1 MYPDRL
7 SSCWRER
14 RGDSHIPCLVE
25 LAFEQRERDSHCTV
39 NTEPARCVAAK
50 DIRWKHV
57 L

>member
-1 MYPDRL
+1 MPDA
-7 SSCWRER
+7 
-14 RGDSHIPCLVE
+14 GDSLVNERENLPCLVE